1 MTDLEIPKRVFI
13 VPYRNRKEHKFF
25 FCNQMTFILEDKS
38 DYEIYF
44 SHQCD
49 ERQFNRGATKNI
61 GFLSVKEK
69 YPNDYKNITFIFNDV
84 DTLPFHKIFDYDTT
98 EGIIK
103 HYYGFTYALGGIVV
117 IKGSDFEKT
126 NGYPNYWGW
135 GNEDSVFQKRC
146 LLHNLQIDRTHFF
159 QIGSPEI
166 LQLFDGVKRLVSPRE
181 YLLGQQDSGLDGLS
195 SLHRINFS
203 IDNESLNPQDNLFVV
218 NNKKIKIINILS
230 FLSAIR
236 FAQNDFYTYDLRN
249 STQTIVKPVREQY
262 TKQRVTTTDDWKN
275 ISNDLSTSLKYTSPK
290 YIYSKQYAQQNNIKP
305 RATSSANIRLGGIF

>member
-1 MTDLEIPKRVFI
+1 
-13 VPYRNRKEHKFF
+13 
-25 FCNQMTFILEDKS
+25 
-38 DYEIYF
+38 
-44 SHQCD
+44 
-49 ERQFNRGATKNI
+49 
-61 GFLSVKEK
+61 
-69 YPNDYKNITFIFNDV
+69 
-84 DTLPFHKIFDYDTT
+84 
-98 EGIIK
+98 
-103 HYYGFTYALGGIVV
+103 
-117 IKGSDFEKT
+117 
-126 NGYPNYWGW
+126 
-135 GNEDSVFQKRC
+135 
-146 LLHNLQIDRTHFF
+146 
-159 QIGSPEI
+159 
-166 LQLFDGVKRLVSPRE
+166 
-181 YLLGQQDSGLDGLS
+181 LDGLS

-275 ISNDLSTSLKYTSPK
+275 ISNDLSTSPKYTSPK